1 MSEDTKEKIDEI
13 EKWTP
18 NEWDI
23 LVRQEVMDHLDMFLP
38 HTKTFNVGV
47 KYTHPALATMENGTV
62 IENKEKTNGV
72 QLILDFNFVE
82 DVKLEGKK

>member
-1 MSEDTKEKIDEI
+1 MTNIEKV

-38 HTKTFNVGV
+38 YTKTFNVGV
-47 KYTHPALATMENGTV
+47 KYLHPIMAKMENGTK
-62 IENKEKTNGV
+62 IEEQEKANGV
-72 QLILDFNFVE
+72 QLILDFKFIE
-82 DVKLEGKK
+82 PVKLENKK

>member
-1 MSEDTKEKIDEI
+1 MSNIKKV

-38 HTKTFNVGV
+38 YTKTFNVGV
-47 KYTHPALATMENGTV
+47 KYLHPVMAKMENGTK
-62 IENKEKTNGV
+62 IEEQGKADGV
-72 QLILDFNFVE
+72 QLILDFKFIE
-82 DVKLEGKK
+82 PVKLENKK

>member
-1 MSEDTKEKIDEI
+1 MSEDTTEKIDNA

-18 NEWDI
+18 SEWDI

-38 HTKTFNVGV
+38 YTKTFNVGV
-47 KYTHPALATMENGTV
+47 KYTHPAMATMEDGTRL
-62 IENKEKTNGV
+62 EDKEKANGA